1 MLLTITTTHN
11 PATDLGY
18 LLYKHPG
25 KVQTF
30 DLNFGQAHV
39 FYPEVGVERCTAA
52 LLLDIDPIQ
61 LFRSRRTSG
70 NTSFALGQY
79 VNDRPYVAS
88 SLLSVAIAEVYGTAL
103 SGRCKDRPLLVDM
116 SLPLMARISALPSRG
131 GADLLRRLF
140 EPLGYTLTAQRL
152 PLDEQFP
159 EWGMSDVYS
168 VELAARVPLK
178 DLLAHLY
185 VLIPVLD
192 DDKHYYVGQDEIE
205 KLMARGA
212 GWLPQHPERELIVD
226 RYLRHRRHL
235 TESALERLVAEE
247 LPGLEQKDAE
257 QDQREEAVESSLG
270 LNRQRLEAVLAA
282 LRASGAKRVLD
293 LGCGEGKLIRLLLPE
308 AQFSAITGMDVSA
321 RSLELAEKRLQL
333 DRLPDMQRQKLQ
345 LIQGSLLYRDARL
358 AGYDAA
364 TLVEV
369 IEHLESAR
377 LEVMER
383 VVFGHARPNFV
394 IVTTPNREYNDQWP
408 TLPAG
413 QFRHPDHRFEW
424 SRAEFQS
431 WAERVAAQFG
441 YSVAYSPIGP
451 EHPQAGAPTQMGVFT
466 KQGSPS

>member
-1 MLLTITTTHN
+1 MLLAITTTAT

-18 LLYKHPG
+18 LLHKHPN
-25 KVQTF
+25 KAQTF
-30 DLNFGQAHV
+30 NLKFGQVHV
-39 FYPEVGVERCTAA
+39 FYPQVSDERCTAV

-61 LFRSRRTSG
+61 LFRSRRASG
-70 NTSFALGQY
+70 NSSFALQQY

-103 SGRCKDRPLLVDM
+103 SGRCKDRPHLVDAP
-116 SLPLMARISALPSRG
+116 LPLRAHVSALPSRG

-140 EPLGYTLTAQRL
+140 KPLGYQLTAQSI

-159 EWGMSDVYS
+159 DWGISDVYS
-168 VELAARVPLK
+168 VELTAEIPLK

-192 DDKHYYVGQDEIE
+192 DDKHYYVGEDEIE
-205 KLMARGA
+205 KLLARGA
-212 GWLPQHPERELIVD
+212 GWLSQHPERDLIVD
-226 RYLRHRRHL
+226 RYLRHRRRL
-235 TESALERLVAEE
+235 TESALDRLVAEE
-247 LPGLEQKDAE
+247 LPGLAEKDAE
-257 QDQREEAVESSLG
+257 QDQCEEAVEGSIG
-270 LNRQRLEAVLAA
+270 LNRQRLERVLSS

-308 AQFSAITGMDVSA
+308 AQFNEITGMDVAA

-358 AGYDAA
+358 TGYDGA

-369 IEHLESAR
+369 IEHLEPAR
-377 LEVMER
+377 LEVMEQ
-383 VVFGHARPNFV
+383 VVFGHARPNCV
-394 IVTTPNREYNDQWP
+394 IVTTPNQEYNSQWP

-424 SRAEFQS
+424 TRAEFQS
-431 WAERVAAQFG
+431 WAERVAGQFG
-441 YSVAYSPIGP
+441 YTISIAPIGP
-451 EHPQAGAPTQMGVFT
+451 EHPLVGAPTQMGVFI
-466 KQGSPS
+466 KQGAHS